1 MTDRLAISVCADEQ
15 GTLGARPLCQ
25 CIKLRLPRAISR
37 RRRRRRLRLRCIK
50 LRLPRGVHRRRRR
63 RRLGLCHLVSTLMS
77 RTQRIRMAFVLG
89 VHLGLRRLNLQAVFG
104 VHLGLQHLNLQAVL
118 GAHLGAQRVD
128 PPAVLGAHLGA
139 PRIVLLPM
147 VSLHLLHSRCRRLR
161 HCHVYRR
168 RHGRFQ
174 LGRCGDCPLR
184 RSRRLRF
191 TLRFTLL
198 THLRNGRHP
207 LRRALRTRAL
217 ALLGERR
224 IERVLVPPP
233 LFVEPHLGFR
243 SCSLERLAQT
253 CLRLSLCRRHGL
265 VDSRARELERGSQLV
280 GKPLLVELRGAPNA

>member
-1 MTDRLAISVCADEQ
+1 MGFQ
-15 GTLGARPLCQ
+15 
-25 CIKLRLPRAISR
+25 
-37 RRRRRRLRLRCIK
+37 
-50 LRLPRGVHRRRRR
+50 
-63 RRLGLCHLVSTLMS
+63 
-77 RTQRIRMAFVLG
+77 F
-89 VHLGLRRLNLQAVFG
+89 
-104 VHLGLQHLNLQAVL
+104 
-118 GAHLGAQRVD
+118 
-128 PPAVLGAHLGA
+128 
-139 PRIVLLPM
+139 
-147 VSLHLLHSRCRRLR
+147 
-161 HCHVYRR
+161 
-168 RHGRFQ
+168 GRFH
-174 LGRCGDCPLR
+174 LGRCGHCPLR
-184 RSRRLRF
+184 RSRRLR
-191 TLRFTLL
+191 LFTLL

>member
-1 MTDRLAISVCADEQ
+1 
-15 GTLGARPLCQ
+15 
-25 CIKLRLPRAISR
+25 
-37 RRRRRRLRLRCIK
+37 
-50 LRLPRGVHRRRRR
+50 
-63 RRLGLCHLVSTLMS
+63 MS

-89 VHLGLRRLNLQAVFG
+89 VHLGLQRLNLQAVLGAHLGLQRLNLQAVLGVHLGLQRLNLQAVFG

-139 PRIVLLPM
+139 QRIVLLPM